1 MLLPAENSKLLP
13 LEKRAIWSLAL
24 IYMVRMLGL
33 FIILP
38 VFSLFADGYSHST
51 PFLIGLAIGIYGL
64 LQALLQVPFGMASD
78 RFGRKPMITFGL
90 LLLIAGSAIAAMA
103 DSIYWV
109 IAGRAL
115 QGAGAIAAV
124 LMALAADLTRDSQR
138 TKIMALLGVSIGFS
152 FIVSLILGP
161 VLITHYSIAALFWFS
176 GACAIC
182 ALVIVHTVVPT
193 PQAEDVI
200 KTKDQL
206 SMAAVKQLVREPQ
219 LLRLD
224 FSVFVLHL
232 LITAMFV
239 ALPLSLREA
248 GLVETRHWQVYLG
261 AMVAS
266 IAVTV
271 PLLILAERK
280 AMRQVVLFAVAAM
293 IVCQLMFGLAES
305 NLVYLIVSIAVF
317 FCFLNTLESLL
328 PSLVSRRA
336 PANVKGSAM
345 GIYSSSQ
352 FLGAFFGG
360 AGGGWLYGEFGHA
373 GLFFALAALCVV
385 WLLAVVGFEAPAP
398 RKRKSP
404 DSSNIAAATSADSA

>member
-1 MLLPAENSKLLP
+1 
-13 LEKRAIWSLAL
+13 
-24 IYMVRMLGL
+24 MVRMLGL

-161 VLITHYSIAALFWFS
+161 LLITHYSIAALFWFS

-182 ALVIVHTVVPT
+182 ALVIVHTVVPS
-193 PQAEDVI
+193 PQAEDVV

-206 SMAAVKQLVREPQ
+206 SMAAVRQLVREPQ

-305 NLVYLIVSIAVF
+305 NLAYLIVSIAVF

-352 FLGAFFGG
+352 FLGAFVGG

-373 GLFFALAALCVV
+373 GLFFALAALCGV